1 MCAVFLLGRRLY
13 AFLER
18 LVSDDVRAGARCNGT
33 FSETCE
39 IPRLNAKKSLMN
51 PSQYFFVIVFEISSL
66 QSSNRCARL
75 QESHR
80 TLRDGPLLG
89 GVPGTSCQATIAP
102 SLRDKSHS
110 PSERP
115 RIKLALLGL
124 KPRAETCRP
133 LVGAISRLI
142 PCKCPNSRALRAV
155 KQAAETEA
163 FDDMLLA
170 WLWPKGQSQRRASS

>member
-1 MCAVFLLGRRLY
+1 MRDTKAECQEKFDESKPIFFQLSYSKFRHSNHRI
-13 AFLER
+13 
-18 LVSDDVRAGARCNGT
+18 GAHACRNHTVPYGT
-33 FSETCE
+33 AL
-39 IPRLNAKKSLMN
+39 IW
-51 PSQYFFVIVFEISSL
+51 
-66 QSSNRCARL
+66 
-75 QESHR
+75 
-80 TLRDGPLLG
+80 G

-163 FDDMLLA
+163 FDNMLLA